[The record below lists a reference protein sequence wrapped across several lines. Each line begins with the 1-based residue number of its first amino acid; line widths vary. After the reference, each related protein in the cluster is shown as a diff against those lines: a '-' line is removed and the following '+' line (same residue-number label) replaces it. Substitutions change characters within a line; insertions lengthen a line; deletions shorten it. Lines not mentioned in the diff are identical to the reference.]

1 MKKWIGSIALA
12 AAAFGALAP
21 VQAADYRWLSGWDDN
36 YPATPYIV
44 APFIK
49 AIEAASKGSIK
60 IQRSGPETVPAFEQ
74 LQPVATAAFQFLFT
88 HGAYHF
94 GTTPMLAAIEAIGGT
109 PESRRASGIFELVD
123 KHYQKLGLKLVS
135 IPMGPDGG
143 YALILRQPPTPA
155 GDLQGRKIR
164 GTPSYLGVFRMLGAS
179 PVQLPPGEIYTSL
192 DKGVVDGAAW
202 PVLGPLNYRWY
213 EVAKYMLRPG
223 FGFTTQP
230 LLMNLAAWNKLSD
243 AEKKILLDEGRKM
256 EDLWPVE
263 AAKLFQSEEKALIEK
278 GMTVVQMGDA
288 QKAKLKDAWSEAL
301 WDMSLPKAKKDVEEL
316 RAFAKSKGL

>member
-1 MKKWIGSIALA
+1 MKKWLGTIAVTIV
-12 AAAFGALAP
+12 FYGAISP
-21 VQAADYRWLSGWDDN
+21 VNAADYRWLSGWDDN
-36 YPATPYIV
+36 YPAMPYIVTPYI
-44 APFIK
+44 K
-49 AIEAASKGSIK
+49 AVEAASKGSIK

-74 LQPVATAAFQFLFT
+74 LQPVASGAFHFLFT

-94 GTTPMLAAIEAIGGT
+94 GTTPMLTAIEAIGGT
-109 PESRRASGIFELVD
+109 PASRRASGIFELID

-143 YALILRQPPTPA
+143 YAILLRQPPGPN

-164 GTPSYLGVFRMLGAS
+164 GTPSYHGVFRMLGAS

-243 AEKKILLDEGRKM
+243 ADKKILLDEGRKM

-263 AAKLFQSEEKALIEK
+263 AAKLFVAEEKALIEK
-278 GMTVVQMGDA
+278 GMTIVQMGEA

-301 WDMSLPKAKKDVEEL
+301 WEMSLSKAKKDVEEL
-316 RAFAKSKGL
+316 RAFAKGKGL